1 MTAITP
7 GMLDALAKTFVIA
20 HTQDSDEH
28 LAQALVF
35 NAGRL
40 AWRMRETGI
49 STEQKTSISDV
60 VTEADRA
67 AEKFVATVL
76 DQLRPED
83 GVLGEEGAARESKS
97 GKTWVIDPVDG
108 TYNFSNGSDYWC
120 SALALVSGDPNSPEQ
135 LHFGAVHRP
144 AMGYTWFGGPDIPTT
159 RDGKKVAGIV
169 DKPAHEVSLGT
180 YLHPTY
186 LREDAVREAWQTV
199 AQEFATLRMLGAGSV
214 DLGSVADGTLGAWL
228 QHTVADWDWLPGR
241 ALVEGAGGLTTKF
254 DAGGVT
260 WCLAGS
266 AKTVEQVRALF

>member
-1 MTAITP
+1 MTSITP
-7 GMLDALAKTFVIA
+7 DMLDALAKTFVIA

-49 STEQKTSISDV
+49 STEQKTSVSDV

-76 DQLRPED
+76 EQLRPED

-108 TYNFSNGSDYWC
+108 TYNFASGSDYWC
-120 SALALVSGDPNSPEQ
+120 SALALVTGDPSNPEE

-144 AMGYTWFGGPDIPTT
+144 AMGYTWFGGPNIPTT
-159 RDGKKVAGIV
+159 RDGKAVAGIV
-169 DKPAHEVSLGT
+169 DKAVAEVSLGT

-186 LREDAVREAWQTV
+186 LLDDAVRTAWQT
-199 AQEFATLRMLGAGSV
+199 AASKFAALRMLGAGSV
-214 DLGSVADGTLGAWL
+214 DLGSVADGTLGAWM
-228 QHTVADWDWLPGR
+228 QHSVADWDWLPGR
-241 ALVEGAGGLTTKF
+241 ALVEGAGGVAQKF
-254 DAGGVT
+254 EAGGVT
-260 WCLAGS
+260 WCIAGN
-266 AKTVEQVRALF
+266 AKTVSEITALF